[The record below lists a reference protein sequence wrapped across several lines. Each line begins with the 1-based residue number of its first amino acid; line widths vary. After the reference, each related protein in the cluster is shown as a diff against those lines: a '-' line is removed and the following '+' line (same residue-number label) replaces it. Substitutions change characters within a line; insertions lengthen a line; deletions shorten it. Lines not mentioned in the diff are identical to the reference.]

1 MYVEAYKEAHVKE
14 AIRGLR
20 NFFPSKGVKLVPLKE
35 MVDAITVNRKA
46 KAAMRESS
54 SRHHRIIVFN
64 QPGIWLHNQHGVQIQ
79 SMRADFFFTSKR
91 QCQILDGNTGV
102 ILSLLL

>member
-20 NFFPSKGVKLVPLKE
+20 VFYQSKGAKLVPLKE

-46 KAAMRESS
+46 KASLGSAFGLVLPPSPPLPP
-54 SRHHRIIVFN
+54 H
-64 QPGIWLHNQHGVQIQ
+64 P
-79 SMRADFFFTSKR
+79 FFPRPPK
-91 QCQILDGNTGV
+91 QGGWQDLTGRD
-102 ILSLLL
+102 SGQGRRGRDSE